1 MYTQEISEGF
11 LRPSLQETVAFN
23 RSILVREEEEAVVV
37 GSCQI
42 RFLMFVFCFS
52 FVFLL
57 FYILIWFYFSFV
69 AG

>member
-1 MYTQEISEGF
+1 M
-11 LRPSLQETVAFN
+11 AFN
-23 RSILVREEEEAVVV
+23 PSILVREEEEGAVVE
-37 GSCQI
+37 SCQI